1 MLTLTPGFEVV
12 VLKQKRKNES
22 SSFVTRAG
30 LVLLLKF
37 VEEEK
42 FYNLDLKRTVMG
54 SSPVMG

>member
-1 MLTLTPGFEVV
+1 MLTLNPGFEVV